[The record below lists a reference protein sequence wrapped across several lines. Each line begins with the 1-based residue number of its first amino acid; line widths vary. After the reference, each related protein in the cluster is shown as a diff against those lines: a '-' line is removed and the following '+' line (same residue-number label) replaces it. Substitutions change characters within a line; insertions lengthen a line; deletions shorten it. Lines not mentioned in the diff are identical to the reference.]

1 MRSGYLG
8 AGIAG
13 LVVGLILFGVAA
25 ALGSGD
31 GYVASLVVGIIV
43 FLAGLAGT
51 AYGARAR
58 PAGA

>member
-1 MRSGYLG
+1 MRSGYVG

-13 LVVGLILFGVAA
+13 LVLGLILFGVAA

-43 FLAGLAGT
+43 FLAGIAGT
-51 AYGARAR
+51 AYGARAK
-58 PAGA
+58 PVSA